1 MPERKK
7 GKHLTLEDRQEI
19 QKGLREHR
27 SFTEIAYLIGCSP
40 DTVSKEIRRHRYLK
54 KRESNGYLST
64 RITPNKCKFWAD
76 CKHRNVCGKKG
87 SSKCRILCRDCLQ
100 CNKLCPHFVY
110 SPCPVDHKAPYVCNN
125 CSRSSKCLMDKYLYN
140 ASYADREYRE
150 ELRRA
155 RQGVDL
161 TKEEFNEMDELVTGL
176 VRKGQPIAHIMRTHG
191 DEIPVSSRTVYLYM
205 EKGYLTAKRVDLR
218 RAVRYK
224 PRKRKSAGTKR
235 NSPVRKDGRHYDD
248 FRLLKEACPEQRV
261 VEMDTV
267 EGTKGGKVLQTLHF
281 VEMGFM
287 LAVLHDSKE
296 MAGMAGALESIE
308 EAVGLEKFREMF
320 PLILTDNG
328 SEFADPELFEK
339 DADSNLRTS
348 VYYCDPKQS
357 QQKGSIEKNHEYIRY
372 IIPKGHSFDALDQE
386 KVNLMMNHINSTV
399 RPRFESTPYEMAEEA
414 FGREALEKLG
424 MKPIAR
430 DDVHLTSDLIR

>member
-1 MPERKK
+1 
-7 GKHLTLEDRQEI
+7 
-19 QKGLREHR
+19 
-27 SFTEIAYLIGCSP
+27 
-40 DTVSKEIRRHRYLK
+40 
-54 KRESNGYLST
+54 
-64 RITPNKCKFWAD
+64 
-76 CKHRNVCGKKG
+76 
-87 SSKCRILCRDCLQ
+87 
-100 CNKLCPHFVY
+100 
-110 SPCPVDHKAPYVCNN
+110 
-125 CSRSSKCLMDKYLYN
+125 MDKYLYN

-176 VRKGQPIAHIMRTHG
+176 VRKGQPIAHIMRTHEE
-191 DEIPVSSRTVYLYM
+191 EIPVCSRTLYLYM
-205 EKGYLTAKRVDLR
+205 EKGYLTAKRIDLR
-218 RAVRYK
+218 RAVRYR
-224 PRKRKSAGTKR
+224 PRKRKAAET
-235 NSPVRKDGRHYDD
+235 RKSSSRKKAGRHYED
-248 FRLLKEACPEQRV
+248 FILLKEACPEQRV

-267 EGTKGGKVLQTLHF
+267 EGIKGGKVMQTLHF

-287 LAVLHDSKE
+287 IAVLHDSKE
-296 MAGMAGALESIE
+296 MEYMAEALENIE
-308 EAVGLEKFREMF
+308 KAIGLEKFREMF

-339 DADSNLRTS
+339 DLEGNLRTS
-348 VYYCDPKQS
+348 IYYCDPKQS

-372 IIPKGHSFDALDQE
+372 IVPKGHSFDELDQD
-386 KVNLMMNHINSTV
+386 KVNLMMSHINSTV
-399 RPRFESTPYEMAEEA
+399 RPRFEKTPYEMAEEA